1 MSSIVTKEF
10 ESMWNYVWAL
20 VRILGEETD
29 ERVVRKIRN
38 FRTKK
43 EAKVFSKK
51 WRNLFYERREGLRN
65 LRLNDVEETK
75 RVIEIIHQEFKCL
88 GIRIP

>member
-1 MSSIVTKEF
+1 MSSITTKEF
-10 ESMWNYVWAL
+10 ESKRNYAWEL

-43 EAKVFSKK
+43 EAKVFLEK
-51 WRNLFYERREGLRN
+51 WRNLFYARREGLRD
-65 LRLNDVEETK
+65 LRLNDVEDAK
-75 RVIEIIHQEFKCL
+75 RVIELLHQEFKCL